1 MDNCKDMTKEQ
12 QQQQQLQQQ
21 LQNKDPEVAQIH
33 NPFERDAFLMFRA
46 FCRLS
51 QRQITEPGVDYKNN
65 IEIRSKILSLQLI
78 LTTLQNAK
86 QSFKSNKH
94 IISIIRKYLCVSLTK
109 NGLSPIYD
117 VFELSLAIFISLL
130 ADYKQYLKK
139 QVEVFFREIIIYL
152 LETQT
157 SSFEQK
163 WLVIQTLT
171 RICADAQCVVDLY
184 VNYDCDL
191 QSTNIFERLINILSK
206 IAQARINEFGCT
218 IMQIKNFRLKGL
230 ECLVSILK
238 CMVEWSKDLYVN
250 PNLNLTQVDEVS
262 TEKNASGNS
271 QLGVVKEGG
280 GGGFE

>member
-1 MDNCKDMTKEQ
+1 
-12 QQQQQLQQQ
+12 
-21 LQNKDPEVAQIH
+21 
-33 NPFERDAFLMFRA
+33 MFRA

-51 QRQITEPGVDYKNN
+51 QRQISEPSVDYKNN

-94 IISIIRKYLCVSLTK
+94 IINIIRKYLCVSLTK
-109 NGLSPIYD
+109 NGLSPIHE
-117 VFELSLAIFISLL
+117 VFELSLAIFLSLL
-130 ADYKQYLKK
+130 SDYKQYLKK
-139 QVEVFFREIIIYL
+139 QVEIFFREIIIYL

-206 IAQARINEFGCT
+206 IAQAHNVNEFGCT
-218 IMQIKNFRLKGL
+218 LIQIKNLRLKGL

-238 CMVEWSKDLYVN
+238 CMVEWSKDMYVN
-250 PNLNLTQVDEVS
+250 PNSNLTQAEDVTS
-262 TEKNASGNS
+262 EKIGSGKFN
-271 QLGVVKEGG
+271 QMLFKLCM
-280 GGGFE
+280 FKI